1 MTTALS
7 SDAVVAVVGAGAM
20 GAGIAQVAAVAGH
33 RVLLLDNRPQAAQ
46 LAIDGLRTQLDK
58 LAAKGKMTAQA
69 ALAASQRLQAATQ
82 LSDLAPAALVVEA
95 IVENLQA
102 KQTLFVDLEALVSA
116 DCIFASNTSSIR
128 CGLVRNHACP
138 TPAESIEG
146 SIPSSLIAA
155 M

>member
-1 MTTALS
+1 MVTKHARRRHTPVGRNALATFS

-69 ALAASQRLQAATQ
+69 ALAASHGQ
-82 LSDLAPAALVVEA
+82 LP
-95 IVENLQA
+95 
-102 KQTLFVDLEALVSA
+102 
-116 DCIFASNTSSIR
+116 
-128 CGLVRNHACP
+128 GHA
-138 TPAESIEG
+138 
-146 SIPSSLIAA
+146 
-155 M
+155 